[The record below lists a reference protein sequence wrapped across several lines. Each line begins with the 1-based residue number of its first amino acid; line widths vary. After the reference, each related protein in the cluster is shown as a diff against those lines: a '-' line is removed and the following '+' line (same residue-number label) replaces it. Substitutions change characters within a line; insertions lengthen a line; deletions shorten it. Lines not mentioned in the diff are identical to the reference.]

1 MKFRDTSSGAST
13 WDWDFGDS
21 SRASVRN
28 PMHTYAVRGTYTVA
42 LWVGNGINYS
52 KAAKTVAI
60 TTTGRARRHLPGR

>member
-1 MKFRDTSSGAST
+1 
-13 WDWDFGDS
+13 
-21 SRASVRN
+21 
-28 PMHTYAVRGTYTVA
+28 MHTYAVRGTYTVA